1 MADIG
6 KGCRY
11 TMRYTPTLKLS
22 TRLVAFVTMIVVSAM
37 FILFIGGTL
46 SLRSLG
52 KEYVEQSLQGIVEV
66 VDKEM
71 EDPDAAYSMQR
82 WMPKMLQASNII
94 EMQLSSSYGVV
105 YRYKDTSTR
114 LEEGALYEKTY
125 VLERNNGYSITFKV
139 RPPYLGYNYSL
150 QAFSSLSLAIAL
162 VVFCLVRGVKWL
174 KEQLIGSE
182 LLEERGRMILAGR
195 VEPFAKGD
203 EREWPYTASEALD
216 RLIEELQDARQERS
230 RFDTFIRTQTF
241 LDKLTGTANRVLF
254 DSKLESALSE
264 SGAQGAVFLI
274 RLDDWDSVVEE
285 VGLQQANEFIVEV
298 GHGLS
303 NLIQRYPDVT
313 LSRYYDAEFAIFAPN
328 VNSKEVNTI
337 ATQCLKQMNR
347 IVPPAPLDAENW
359 CHIGVTNYQEGERQN
374 RIMDEV
380 ETAVKSAKLQQMNT
394 WNRFDKA
401 FSKQDERG
409 SVRWRALFDQVMVH
423 DKIIVFEQACYLF
436 GEQNQNQFDHS
447 ELFMRLRDPEKGIL
461 KASKFVSAI
470 EMVGYQA
477 VMDKTMLPV
486 VIEHLK
492 RATSAEKYSVN
503 LYVTPFSERDYFK
516 WFRNELLQ
524 LSIRQRAMLI
534 FEFPESK
541 VVKHLDY
548 MRPVIKTLS
557 GLGCQV
563 AINQAGRSIVSTHYL
578 KELPISYMKLHRSL
592 IKRIDQRHENQLFV
606 RSILGACEGSGTKVI
621 AVGVDSD
628 AERRTLIDLGVQGI
642 QGRLLAAEQQMI
654 PPPERNDSLQV
665 ATKVQVGRRN
675 RWRKK

>member
-1 MADIG
+1 
-6 KGCRY
+6 
-11 TMRYTPTLKLS
+11 MRYTPTLKLS
-22 TRLVAFVTMIVVSAM
+22 TRLVTFVTMIVISAM

-52 KEYVEQSLQGIVEV
+52 KEYVDQSLQGIVDV

-82 WMPKMLQASNII
+82 WMPKMLQASHII

-105 YRYKDTSTR
+105 YRYKDTSMR
-114 LEEGALYEKTY
+114 IAERDLYEKAY
-125 VLERNNGYSITFKV
+125 VLERNNGYSVTFKV
-139 RPPYLGYNYSL
+139 LPPYLGYNYSL

-195 VEPFAKGD
+195 VEQHAKGD

-264 SGAQGAVFLI
+264 NGAQGAVFLI
-274 RLDDWDSVVEE
+274 RLDDWESVVEE
-285 VGLQQANEFIVEV
+285 VGQQQANDFIVEV

-303 NLIQRYPDVT
+303 NVIQRYPDVT
-313 LSRYYDAEFAIFAPN
+313 LSRYYDAEFAIFAPQL
-328 VNSKEVNTI
+328 NSKEVNTL
-337 ATQCLKQMNR
+337 AVQCLKQMNR
-347 IVPPAPLDAENW
+347 IRPPEPLDPENW
-359 CHIGVTNYQEGERQN
+359 CHIGVTNYQEGERHN
-374 RIMDEV
+374 RIMDEA

-401 FSKQDERG
+401 FSKLDERG
-409 SVRWRALFDQVMVH
+409 SVRWRALFDQVLAP
-423 DKIIVFEQACYLF
+423 DKILVFEQACYLF
-436 GEQNQNQFDHS
+436 AENSGHVLDHR
-447 ELFMRLRDPEKGIL
+447 ELFTRIRDPEKGVL
-461 KASKFVSAI
+461 KASKFASAI
-470 EMVGYQA
+470 ESVGYQA
-477 VMDKTMLPV
+477 ILDKTMLPV

-492 RATSAEKYSVN
+492 RSVVEQKYSVN
-503 LYVTPFSERDYFK
+503 LYVTPFADREYFK

-524 LSIRQRAMLI
+524 LSIRQRGLLI
-534 FEFPESK
+534 FEFSESK

-548 MRPVIKTLS
+548 MRPVVKMIS

-578 KELPISYMKLHRSL
+578 KELPIRYMKLHRSL

-606 RSILGACEGSGTKVI
+606 RSILGACEGSGTQVI
-621 AVGVDSD
+621 AVGVDSE
-628 AERRTLIDLGVQGI
+628 AEKRTLMDLGVQGI
-642 QGRLLAAEQQMI
+642 QGRLLATEQQMI
-654 PPPERNDSLQV
+654 PPAERNPLIQ
-665 ATKVQVGRRN
+665 ATNKVQAGRRN

>member
-1 MADIG
+1 
-6 KGCRY
+6 
-11 TMRYTPTLKLS
+11 MRYTPTLKLS
-22 TRLVAFVTMIVVSAM
+22 TRLVAFVTMIVISAM

-52 KEYVEQSLQGIVEV
+52 QEYVEQSLQGIVEV

-82 WMPKMLQASNII
+82 WMPKMLQASNIV
-94 EMQLSSSYGVV
+94 EMQLSSSFGVV
-105 YRYKDTSTR
+105 YRYKDTSMR
-114 LEEGALYEKTY
+114 IDERALYEKTY
-125 VLERNNGYSITFKV
+125 VLERNDGYSITFKV

-174 KEQLIGSE
+174 KEQLLGSE

-195 VEPFAKGD
+195 VEQHAKGD

-216 RLIEELQDARQERS
+216 LLIEELQDARQERS

-264 SGAQGAVFLI
+264 TGSQGAVFLI
-274 RLDDWDSVVEE
+274 RLDDWESAIEE

-298 GHGLS
+298 GRNLS
-303 NLIQRYPDVT
+303 NVIQRYPDIT
-313 LSRYYDAEFAIFAPN
+313 LSRYYDAEFALFAPQ
-328 VNSKEVNTI
+328 VNSKEASSI
-337 ATQCLKQMNR
+337 AAQCLKQLSR
-347 IVPPAPLDAENW
+347 IQPPKPLDPENW
-359 CHIGVTNYQEGERQN
+359 CHIGVTSYREGERQN

-380 ETAVKSAKLQQMNT
+380 ETALKSARIQQMNT

-401 FSKQDERG
+401 FAQQDERG
-409 SVRWRALFDQVMVH
+409 SVRWRSLFDQVMVPE
-423 DKIIVFEQACYLF
+423 KILVFEQACYLF
-436 GEQNQNQFDHS
+436 DEQMKNVLDHR
-447 ELFMRLRDPEKGIL
+447 ELFMRLRDPDKGVI
-461 KASKFVSAI
+461 KASKFASAV
-470 EMVGYQA
+470 ELVGYQA
-477 VMDKTMLPV
+477 VMDKTQMTV
-486 VIEHLK
+486 VSQHLK
-492 RATSAEKYSVN
+492 QRDTEQKLSIN
-503 LYVTPFSERDYFK
+503 LHVTPFAERDYFK

-524 LSIRQRAMLI
+524 LSIRQRSALI
-534 FEFPESK
+534 FEFSEAK

-548 MRPVIKTLS
+548 MRPVIKMLS
-557 GLGCQV
+557 GLGCQA

-578 KELPISYMKLHRSL
+578 KELPFGYMKLHRSL

-606 RSILGACEGSGTKVI
+606 RSLLGACEGSGTKVV
-621 AVGVDSD
+621 AVGVDSE
-628 AERRTLIDLGVQGI
+628 AELKTLQDLGVEGV
-642 QGRLLAAEQQMI
+642 QGRLVANEHQML
-654 PPPERNDSLQV
+654 PPPQV
-665 ATKVQVGRRN
+665 ENQKPKQNKVQVGRRN